1 MVQIGAPG
9 LDEARERH
17 YPLCMTHRARQ
28 VLDEALKLSP
38 EERTLVLRELL
49 ALFDGEPEPDAEA
62 AWAQEIERRARE
74 ARAGSPAA
82 GDWEAVCDEIEAE
95 LLGR

>member
-1 MVQIGAPG
+1 
-9 LDEARERH
+9 
-17 YPLCMTHRARQ
+17 MTRRARQ

-38 EERTLVLRELL
+38 EEQTLVLRELL
-49 ALFDGEPEPDAEA
+49 ALLEGESDPDAET
-62 AWAQEIERRARE
+62 AWAREIERRAQE

-95 LLGR
+95 LPRK